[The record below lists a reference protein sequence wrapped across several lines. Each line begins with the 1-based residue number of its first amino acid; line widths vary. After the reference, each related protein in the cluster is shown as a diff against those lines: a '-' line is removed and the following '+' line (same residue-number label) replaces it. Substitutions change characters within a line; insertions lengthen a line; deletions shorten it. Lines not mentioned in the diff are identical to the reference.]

1 MHTKYKSNCKTKVKE
16 QLRQS
21 GLEYTPE
28 QIDAIIQALYT
39 LAEVEYEIISS
50 ETKDNW
56 NESRHLFT
64 RINGR
69 AKRGGLQPSRPGETS
84 ADVLP
89 AKGARG
95 DRPLQRWQVRQI
107 FSAARVPAISQGDK
121 TKKFKALSVWGMI
134 GSPEMPRRHSRW
146 S

>member
-56 NESRHLFT
+56 NESRYLFT

-69 AKRGGLQPSRPGETS
+69 AKRRGL
-84 ADVLP
+84 
-89 AKGARG
+89 
-95 DRPLQRWQVRQI
+95 
-107 FSAARVPAISQGDK
+107 
-121 TKKFKALSVWGMI
+121 
-134 GSPEMPRRHSRW
+134 
-146 S
+146 